1 MRRAARNG
9 RGVARIVPHGPGTA
23 APCFNP
29 VLSAVPSEARMNR
42 LPLRPLALA
51 ALCLAGLSPRPAAA
65 ADAAPAKILPLPY
78 EQRTLEN
85 GLRVIVVR
93 TDTPGVVSVQIP
105 MQTGSRNE
113 VEEGKTGFAHFFE
126 HMMFRGTPAYPA
138 DAYSAV
144 IKNAGADQN
153 AYTSSDLTNYYTNFT
168 TADLEKVLEV
178 EADRFRNLAYSEE
191 QFRTEALAVKGE
203 YLKNFSNPLSKGFE
217 RLADLAYDRHPYGH
231 TTMGYLADIEAMPQ
245 QMEYAKTF
253 FQRWYRPEYASVI
266 VVGDV
271 DPAKTLAMVEKH
283 WGGWQ
288 RGDYSVAIPTEPPL
302 PGPRYEHLK
311 WEGPTLPYLLNAWR
325 GPAFGTDDRET
336 PALMLLGEIYFGPT
350 SDVYQQLVVR
360 ERLVDQFFAQP
371 PLNVDPGLFTVGS
384 RLTDARHAPAVVA
397 AIRDTLLRARTEPL
411 DPAKLAEAKS
421 RVKYAFAN
429 TLNSA
434 APIAATLARF
444 VSYERDIET
453 LNRLY
458 AQFDQVTPQDIVAA
472 AEAVFTDRNRASL
485 SISNEAA
492 LVGAD
497 GFGSLDEMAAAAK
510 QRAAA
515 PSPIPLLEQR
525 SDSPL
530 IDVAL
535 IFHTGA
541 AFDPPGKK
549 GLAWLTA
556 AMLANGGTAK
566 RSYAELQQA
575 FYPMA
580 SGLGAQVDKEMVK
593 LAGTVHRDNL
603 AAWHGLVREM
613 LLQPGFREDD
623 FKRLKQLQLNA
634 IRVDLR
640 SNNDEELG
648 KEALYEMVYGA
659 QHPYGSLNAGHLED
673 VESITLD
680 DVRAFHAAHFGP
692 QRLRVGLAG
701 GYDDAFRDRLLAD
714 LRKLPPVAK
723 ATLDAPA
730 ATPADARRARI
741 VRKETQAVAVSFGW
755 PIDLKRGDADWLPL
769 WLVRSYLGEHRNS
782 SALLYNKIREQRGMN
797 YGNYAYIE
805 YFPFGGFLMQPNPN
819 YARDNDLFQV
829 WLRPLRDNNDALFAT
844 RAALHELD
852 KLVQQGMSAD
862 EFEASRSFLRKFVAI
877 LTASSTRRLGYGLDS
892 QWFGTP
898 EFIDYVRQGLDA
910 MTLEQVNAA
919 IRRHMHPDQAQFV
932 FVAKDAEGL
941 KRALASDAP
950 SPVAYNT
957 PKPKELT
964 DEDAIIAKAP
974 LGLPAA
980 RIEVIDAER
989 VFE

>member
-1 MRRAARNG
+1 MSFRL
-9 RGVARIVPHGPGTA
+9 
-23 APCFNP
+23 
-29 VLSAVPSEARMNR
+29 LSAF
-42 LPLRPLALA
+42 ALA
-51 ALCLAGLSPRPAAA
+51 AGLGAPVLHAAEPAR
-65 ADAAPAKILPLPY
+65 IFSLPY
-78 EQRTLEN
+78 EQRTLPN
-85 GLRVIVVR
+85 GLRVFVVR

-105 MQTGSRNE
+105 VQTGSRNE
-113 VEEGKTGFAHFFE
+113 VEPGKTGFAHFFE

-138 DAYSAV
+138 DDYSAI

-168 TADLEKVLEV
+168 TDDLEKVLEV
-178 EADRFRNLAYSEE
+178 EADRFQNLAYSEE

-203 YLKNFSNPLSKGFE
+203 YLKNYSNPLLKGFE
-217 RLADLAYDRHPYGH
+217 RLADLAYDEHSYGH
-231 TTMGYLADIEAMPQ
+231 TTMGYLADIEAMPEQ
-245 QMEYAKTF
+245 SEYAKTF
-253 FQRWYRPEYASVI
+253 FSRWYRPEYTSVI

-271 DPAKTLAMVEKH
+271 DPKRTVGLVEKY
-283 WGGWQ
+283 WGGWK
-288 RGDYSVAIPTEPPL
+288 RGDYRVDIPVEPPL
-302 PGPRYEHLK
+302 AGPRYEHMK
-311 WEGPTLPYLLNAWR
+311 WDGPTLPYLINAWR

-336 PALMLLGEIYFGPT
+336 PALMLLAEIYFGQT
-350 SDVYQQLVVR
+350 SDLYQRLVVR
-360 ERLVDQFFAQP
+360 ERLADQFFAQP
-371 PLNVDPGLFTVGS
+371 PLNVDPGLFTIGT
-384 RLTDARHAPAVVA
+384 RLTDAGHAPAVVQ
-397 AIRDTLLRARTEPL
+397 AIQATLVQARTEPL
-411 DPAKLAEAKS
+411 DPARLAEAKS

-434 APIAATLARF
+434 APIAGTLARF

-458 AQFDQVTPQDIVAA
+458 AQFDQVTPDDIVVAA
-472 AEAVFTDRNRASL
+472 NRVFIDRNRASL

-492 LVGAD
+492 LAGAN
-497 GFGSLDEMAAAAK
+497 GFDSLDAATKSARAAA
-510 QRAAA
+510 QA
-515 PSPIPLLEQR
+515 PSPIALLEQR

-530 IDVAL
+530 VDVAL

-556 AMLANGGTAK
+556 SMLANGGTA
-566 RSYAELQQA
+566 RRGYAELQQA

-580 SGLGAQVDKEMVK
+580 SGLSAQVDKEMVK
-593 LAGTVHRDNL
+593 LSGTVHRDNL

-613 LLQPGFREDD
+613 LLEPGFREDD

-659 QHPYGSLNAGHLED
+659 EHPYGTLNPGHLED

-680 DVRAFHAAHFGP
+680 DVKSFFAANFGP
-692 QRLRVGLAG
+692 QRLQVGLAG
-701 GYDDAFRDRLLAD
+701 GYDDAFRDRLLRD
-714 LRKLPPVAK
+714 LGRLPPVSK
-723 ATLDAPA
+723 AAMDVAAAPLA
-730 ATPADARRARI
+730 PARRARI

-755 PIDLKRGDADWLPL
+755 PIDLERGEPDWLPL

-819 YARDNDLFQV
+819 YARDTDLFQV
-829 WLRPLRDNNDALFAT
+829 WLRPLRDNNDAMFAT
-844 RAALHELD
+844 RAALQELD
-852 KLVQQGMSAD
+852 RLVEHGMSAD
-862 EFEASRSFLRKFVAI
+862 EFEASRAFLRKYVAV
-877 LTASSTRRLGYGLDS
+877 LTASSTRRLGYALDS
-892 QWFGTP
+892 KRFGTP
-898 EFIDYVRQGLDA
+898 EFVEYVRQGLDT

-932 FVAKDAEGL
+932 FVAKDAAGL
-941 KRALASDAP
+941 AAALAADTP
-950 SPVAYNT
+950 SPVKYNT
-957 PKPKELT
+957 EKPKALT
-964 DEDAIIAKAP
+964 DEDAVIAVAP
-974 LGLPAA
+974 LGLAKE